1 MEPRVLRRMRTGTTR
16 RPSTSAPASM
26 HTPSSGPSPS
36 RLPPGVRA
44 LLRAVPILL
53 TLFLALPPVGAQGQQ
68 VDEAPS
74 VIMGGLPFEV
84 TVQGAPAAASFTLR
98 TATGRELASGMLE
111 AGEERTLGDLV
122 VEDRGELP
130 LSLVVGGTE
139 LPVEAP
145 FAPGWYSLVP
155 PVVAI
160 ALALIFREVVVALFA
175 GIWLG
180 ALATSGFNPFSAV
193 ARTIDTFGVEA
204 LGDVDGG
211 KTSIVLF
218 SLLLGG
224 MVGVIARNGGTL
236 GLVKAVSPLAT
247 TRRRGKLATW
257 LAGMAI
263 FFDDYANTLIVGN
276 TMRPITDRLR
286 ISREKLAYLV
296 DSTAAPVAALVP
308 ISTWVGYEIS
318 LIAEGFALTAAQQAS
333 NPALAAE
340 LASINAF
347 AVFLHTIPYLF
358 YPLLALSFVVLTS
371 LMDRDLG
378 PMAAAEARAAG
389 GGGLYRPG
397 ATLAQDTSAHV
408 MDPKE
413 GASPR
418 WWNAGIPVLTVVAVV
433 LGGLYTTGR
442 SSAGAEASL
451 MDVFGAADPFATLL
465 WGSLAGCIVAAVLSV
480 AQRILTL
487 QEALEAWVGGLRGMV
502 IAMVILVLAWS
513 LGSVTQEVGTAQFL
527 AGVLEGNLPLE
538 LLPVLVFVT
547 AAAIAFSTGT
557 SWGTMAILIP
567 VVIPLTVSLGGGGNF
582 DGGEH
587 YSILLGAISSVLAGA
602 IFGDHCSPISDTTVM
617 SSMASGCDHI
627 DHVRTQL
634 PYALLVGAFSM
645 LLGDIGTAYGLPNW
659 LALGLGVA
667 GLAGVLKVFGRPA
680 GGAANMES
688 GSPVRVEPAVPTG

>member
-1 MEPRVLRRMRTGTTR
+1 MSRCRRAPTPPSAVTLLLLVL
-16 RPSTSAPASM
+16 
-26 HTPSSGPSPS
+26 TPMLLPGEGRGQEVAESPK
-36 RLPPGVRA
+36 V
-44 LLRAVPILL
+44 IL
-53 TLFLALPPVGAQGQQ
+53 
-68 VDEAPS
+68 
-74 VIMGGLPFEV
+74 GGLPFELALR
-84 TVQGAPAAASFTLR
+84 GGEASAPFTLR
-98 TATGRELASGMLE
+98 TATGRELA
-111 AGEERTLGDLV
+111 AGVLDAGADRSLSDLV
-122 VEDRGELP
+122 VEGRGELP
-130 LSLVVGGTE
+130 LTLTVGATE
-139 LPVEAP
+139 LAVEAP

-180 ALATSGFNPFSAV
+180 ALAISGFNPFSAV
-193 ARTIDTFGVEA
+193 ARTIDTFAVEA

-224 MVGVIARNGGTL
+224 MVGVIARNGGTQ
-236 GLVKAVSPLAT
+236 GLVQAVSPLAT

-263 FFDDYANTLIVGN
+263 FFDDYANTLIVGS

-318 LIAEGFALTAAQQAS
+318 LIAEGFALTAGQQAS
-333 NPALAAE
+333 DPVLAAQ
-340 LASINAF
+340 LASTNAF

-358 YPLLALSFVVLTS
+358 YPLLALAFVVLTS
-371 LMDRDLG
+371 IMDRDLG
-378 PMAAAEARAAG
+378 PMARAELRAAD

-397 ATLAQDTSAHV
+397 ATLAQDTSEHV

-413 GASPR
+413 GVSPH
-418 WWNAGIPVLTVVAVV
+418 WLNAGIPVLTVVAVV

-465 WGSLAGCIVAAVLSV
+465 WGSLAGCIVAVTLSV
-480 AQRILTL
+480 AQRLLTL

-513 LGSVTQEVGTAQFL
+513 LGAVTQEVGTAQFL
-527 AGVLEGNLPLE
+527 AAVLEGNLPLE
-538 LLPVLVFVT
+538 LLPVVVFVT

-587 YSILLGAISSVLAGA
+587 YSILLGAISSVLAGS

-645 LLGDIGTAYGLPNW
+645 ILGDIGTAYGLPNW
-659 LALGLGVA
+659 LALVLGVA
-667 GLAGVLKVFGRPA
+667 GLAGVLKVFGR
-680 GGAANMES
+680 S
-688 GSPVRVEPAVPTG
+688 TGSEGTQRRVPTG